1 MDGCGWCDKFNPT
14 WLKLVKE
21 FKSKLSMKKV
31 NGPENSDLLKKYD
44 IQSFPSI
51 VLVSGQE
58 HQKYEGDRSMKDMKK
73 FLK

>member
-1 MDGCGWCDKFNPT
+1 
-14 WLKLVKE
+14 
-21 FKSKLSMKKV
+21 MKKV

-51 VLVSGQE
+51 VLVSGQD
-58 HQKYEGDRSMKDMKK
+58 HQNYEGDRSMKDLKK